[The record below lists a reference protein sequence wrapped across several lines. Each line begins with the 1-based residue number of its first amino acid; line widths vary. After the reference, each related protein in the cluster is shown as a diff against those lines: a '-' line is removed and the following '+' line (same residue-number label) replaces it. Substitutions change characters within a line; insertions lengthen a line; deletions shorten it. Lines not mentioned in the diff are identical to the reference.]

1 VRPWREL
8 VLGWTADIED
18 DLGDPGALPIFVPS
32 IMGAGILA
40 SVAVLVA
47 DAVRALNPRRRVARR
62 RGVVRRRALGLVL
75 PLAEAIGVPPPSL
88 APPRRRRLR
97 SRRFYASLCI
107 VSVALSTYVAI
118 GSTANYLRA
127 GGYVEGVL
135 WLEVCA
141 LSTSLF
147 FFGVGVVAS
156 AIALRHPV
164 PPGWARAVIDHSP
177 LGMLEE

>member
-1 VRPWREL
+1 MRPWREL
-8 VLGWTADIED
+8 VLGWSADLED
-18 DLGDPGALPIFVPS
+18 DLGDPGALRVFVPS

-47 DAVRALNPRRRVARR
+47 DAVRALNPSRRAAHRRAVAQ
-62 RGVVRRRALGLVL
+62 RRALSLVL

-88 APPRRRRLR
+88 APRRRRLR
-97 SRRFYASLCI
+97 SRRFYAALGI

-127 GGYVEGVL
+127 GGYVGGVL

-141 LSTSLF
+141 LSAALF
-147 FFGVGVVAS
+147 FLGVGVVAL

>member
-1 VRPWREL
+1 MRPWREL
-8 VLGWTADIED
+8 VLGWSADLED

-40 SVAVLVA
+40 SVAVLAA
-47 DAVRALNPRRRVARR
+47 DAVRALNPRRRVAHR
-62 RGVVRRRALGLVL
+62 RGVVRRRALSLVL

-88 APPRRRRLR
+88 APPRRRLR
-97 SRRFYASLCI
+97 SRRFYALLCI
-107 VSVALSTYVAI
+107 ISIALATYVGI

-141 LSTSLF
+141 LSASLF
-147 FFGVGVVAS
+147 FLGVGVVAL
-156 AIALRHPV
+156 AIAVRHPV
-164 PPGWARAVIDHSP
+164 PPGWARVVIDHSP

>member
-1 VRPWREL
+1 MRPWRER
-8 VLGWTADIED
+8 VLGWTADLED
-18 DLGDPGALPIFVPS
+18 DLGEPGSLQIFVPS

-40 SVAVLVA
+40 SVAVLLA
-47 DAVRALNPRRRVARR
+47 DAVRSLNPKRRAIRRRA
-62 RGVVRRRALGLVL
+62 VVHRRALGLVL
-75 PLAEAIGVPPPSL
+75 PLADAIGVPPPSL
-88 APPRRRRLR
+88 APPRRRLR
-97 SRRFYASLCI
+97 SRRFYAAVGI
-107 VSVALSTYVAI
+107 VAIALSAYVAI

-141 LSTSLF
+141 LSASVF
-147 FFGVGVVAS
+147 FFAVGVVGF

>member
-1 VRPWREL
+1 MRSWRKV
-8 VLGWTADIED
+8 VLSWTADLED
-18 DLGDPGALPIFVPS
+18 DLGHPGARPIFVPS

-47 DAVRALNPRRRVARR
+47 DAVRGLNPRRRVARR
-62 RGVVRRRALGLVL
+62 RAVVRRRALDLVL

-88 APPRRRRLR
+88 ALPRRRLR
-97 SRRFYASLCI
+97 SRSFYAALSI
-107 VSVALSTYVAI
+107 VSTALSVYVAV

-127 GGYVEGVL
+127 GGYVEGVV

-141 LSTSLF
+141 LSASVF
-147 FFGVGVVAS
+147 FLAVGVIAL

-164 PPGWARAVIDHSP
+164 PPAWTRAVIDHSP

>member
-8 VLGWTADIED
+8 VLGWSSDLED
-18 DLGDPGALPIFVPS
+18 DLGDPDALRIFVPS

-40 SVAVLVA
+40 SGAVLVA
-47 DAVRALNPRRRVARR
+47 DAVRALNPRRRAARR
-62 RGVVRRRALGLVL
+62 RAVVQRRARGLVL

-88 APPRRRRLR
+88 ALPRRRLR

-118 GSTANYLRA
+118 GSTANYLRD

-135 WLEVCA
+135 WLEVGA
-141 LSTSLF
+141 LSASLF
-147 FFGVGVVAS
+147 FLGVGVVAL
-156 AIALRHPV
+156 AIALRHPA
-164 PPGWARAVIDHSP
+164 PPGWARTVIDHSP
-177 LGMLEE
+177 LGVLQE